1 MNSQKGKMI
10 IATSSSI
17 AIIPETRQMNL
28 NLGRFSVSWG
38 SSFIPIYAMSWMT
51 VAMMKNKM
59 IAKCVSSGE
68 TPITGKCKQIKAVG
82 NEVRKRR
89 SPWNASKKTSASSLA
104 HKQIRDP
111 WAFTSIKKTHQ
122 INFTSIIKKGNPLSF
137 IKFLSQPYHNECN
150 SIQRDEQATINIP
163 LL

>member
-1 MNSQKGKMI
+1 MV

-38 SSFIPIYAMSWMT
+38 SSFIPMYAMPWT
-51 VAMMKNKM
+51 IVAMMKNKT

-68 TPITGKCKQIKAVG
+68 TPITRKCKPIKAVR

-104 HKQIRDP
+104 HTQIRDP
-111 WAFTSIKKTHQ
+111 WGFTSIKKKTHK
-122 INFTSIIKKGNPLSF
+122 INFTSIIKKGNPFSF
-137 IKFLSQPYHNECN
+137 IKFLSQPYYHNECN

>member
-1 MNSQKGKMI
+1 MNSQKSEMV

-38 SSFIPIYAMSWMT
+38 SSFIPMYAMPWT
-51 VAMMKNKM
+51 IVAMMKNKT

-68 TPITGKCKQIKAVG
+68 TPITRKCKPIKAVR

-89 SPWNASKKTSASSLA
+89 SPWNASKKTSASSLT
-104 HKQIRDP
+104 HTQIRILELLRQWKNP
-111 WAFTSIKKTHQ
+111 QNQLYFNNKKRKSLQ
-122 INFTSIIKKGNPLSF
+122 L
-137 IKFLSQPYHNECN
+137 Y
-150 SIQRDEQATINIP
+150 
-163 LL
+163 